1 MDLAGAA
8 AVSVVVEVDLVVAGL
23 AADLA
28 VAETLAEVARAE
40 AGRAPEREIV
50 TDLIT
55 SREID
60 G

>member
-1 MDLAGAA
+1 
-8 AVSVVVEVDLVVAGL
+8 VAQ
-23 AADLA
+23 
-28 VAETLAEVARAE
+28 AE
-40 AGRAPEREIV
+40 AGAGRSPEREIV

>member
-1 MDLAGAA
+1 VVSA
-8 AVSVVVEVDLVVAGL
+8 AVEVEVDLVVAGL

-28 VAETLAEVARAE
+28 VAETLAAVAQAE
-40 AGRAPEREIV
+40 AGRPPKREIV

-60 G
+60 V